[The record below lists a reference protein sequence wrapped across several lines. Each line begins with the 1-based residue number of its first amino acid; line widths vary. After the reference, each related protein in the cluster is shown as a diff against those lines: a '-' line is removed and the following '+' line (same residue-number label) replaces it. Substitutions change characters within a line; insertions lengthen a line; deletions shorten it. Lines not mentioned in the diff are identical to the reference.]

1 MSPIVSLLLGLF
13 VVLLV
18 GVLLRRS
25 GRAPEQTSTVL
36 NAIILQVTLP
46 ALIVSVLSKA
56 ALDGGALR
64 ALLASA
70 TALFGTACV
79 AWRVGV
85 WCRWPRPVIGSA
97 IMVSSFCNTA
107 FLGIPVI
114 RAAFPDEPAASATAV
129 VIDAGTTG
137 LLMWTF
143 GVVVAQRFGG
153 TARLRVG
160 DSVRQ
165 LLLQP
170 TTWALVVAV
179 LLSATHTPLPTWLQ
193 SSVALVGGATAP
205 LVFVS
210 LGFSL
215 EFSALTTAGAPLVWT
230 VLLKL
235 LLSPAIAAAMCVA
248 LSVPAPLNTVA
259 VLQSGMSTAMVGSIV
274 AIGGGC
280 DSALATATAVTTTLL
295 ALFTLP
301 LWSHLA
307 G

>member
-13 VVLLV
+13 LVLLV

-25 GRAPEQTSTVL
+25 GRAPEQTSAVL

-56 ALDGGALR
+56 QLDGGALR

-70 TALFGTACV
+70 TALFGTAFI

-85 WCRWPRPVIGSA
+85 WRRWSRPVVGSA
-97 IMVSSFCNTA
+97 VTVSCFCNTA
-107 FLGIPVI
+107 FLGVPVI

-129 VIDAGTTG
+129 IIDAGTTG
-137 LLMWTF
+137 VLMWTF
-143 GVVVAQRFGG
+143 GLVVAQRFGG
-153 TARLRVG
+153 AARLHLSG
-160 DSVRQ
+160 SLRQ

-170 TTWALVVAV
+170 TTWALAVAV
-179 LLSATHTPLPTWLQ
+179 LLSTTHTPLPAWLQ

-215 EFSALTTAGAPLVWT
+215 EFSALTTAGAPLLWT

-235 LLSPAIAAAMCVA
+235 LVSPAIAAAACMA
-248 LSVPAPLNTVA
+248 LSVPPPLNTVA

-274 AIGGGC
+274 AISAGC
-280 DSALATATAVTTTLL
+280 DRALATATAVTTTVL

-301 LWSHLA
+301 LWSHLF

>member
-1 MSPIVSLLLGLF
+1 MSLLLGLF

-56 ALDGGALR
+56 DLGGEALR

-70 TALFGTACV
+70 TALFGTAFL

-85 WCRWPRPVIGSA
+85 WRRWSRPVIGSA

-107 FLGIPVI
+107 FLGVPVI
-114 RAAFPDEPAASATAV
+114 RAAFPDAPAASATAV
-129 VIDAGTTG
+129 IIDAGTTG
-137 LLMWTF
+137 ALMWTF
-143 GVVVAQRFGG
+143 GLVVSQRFGG
-153 TARLRVG
+153 TARLHVS
-160 DSVRQ
+160 DSLRQ

-170 TTWALVVAV
+170 TTWALALAV
-179 LLSATHTPLPTWLQ
+179 LLSTTHTALPAWLQ

-215 EFSALTTAGAPLVWT
+215 EFSALTTAGAPLLWT

-235 LLSPAIAAAMCVA
+235 LVSPAIAALACTA
-248 LSVPAPLNTVA
+248 LSVPSPLDTVA

-274 AIGGGC
+274 AISAGC
-280 DSALATATAVTTTLL
+280 DRVLATATAVTTTVL

>member
-1 MSPIVSLLLGLF
+1 VSPIVSLLLGLF
-13 VVLLV
+13 LVLLV
-18 GVLLRRS
+18 GALLRRS
-25 GRAPEQTSTVL
+25 GRAPEQTSTAL

-56 ALDGGALR
+56 QLDGNAVR

-70 TALFGTACV
+70 IALFGTAFV

-85 WCRWPRPVIGSA
+85 WRRWSRPVVGSA

-107 FLGIPVI
+107 FLGVPVI
-114 RAAFPDEPAASATAV
+114 RAAFPDEPSASATAV
-129 VIDAGTTG
+129 IIDAGTTG
-137 LLMWTF
+137 VLMWTF
-143 GVVVAQRFGG
+143 GLVVAQRFGG
-153 TARLRVG
+153 TARMQVR
-160 DSVRQ
+160 DSLRQ

-170 TTWALVVAV
+170 TTWALAIAVA
-179 LLSATHTPLPTWLQ
+179 LSVTQTALPAWLQ
-193 SSVALVGGATAP
+193 STAGLVGGATAP

-215 EFSALTTAGAPLVWT
+215 EFSALSKAGAPLLWT
-230 VLLKL
+230 VVLKL
-235 LLSPAIAAAMCVA
+235 LLSPAIAAAACMA
-248 LSVPAPLNTVA
+248 LSVPSPLDTVA

-274 AIGGGC
+274 AVSAGC
-280 DSALATATAVTTTLL
+280 DRALATATAVLTTLL